1 MSSLEIYEFS
11 FDDFNIEEFARH
23 GIRWEQVDQVLDN
36 TFATQRNRKQ
46 RRATYLVIGKDNGG
60 RFISLPIEPTH
71 ESTLW
76 RPVTAYPSKYSEI
89 ADYYKV
95 VR

>member
-1 MSSLEIYEFS
+1 MSRLEIYEFA
-11 FDDFNIEEFARH
+11 FDDVNIEEFARH

-36 TFATQRNRKQ
+36 PFATQRNRKQ
-46 RRATYLVIGKDNGG
+46 RRATYLVIGMDNG
-60 RFISLPIEPTH
+60 RRYLSVPIEPTH

-89 ADYYKV
+89 ADYHKV